1 VRVPVRVAVPP
12 LALVKKRFVV
22 EPVVVKK
29 FVVVAEVPVA
39 FVKRMFVKVALV
51 PARFVAKRFV
61 EVALVVV
68 LFAPVKFWRVVEP
81 VRRRFDADK
90 RPVSESAPPFAPVK
104 KRFVLDAVVAKRLVV
119 VAFVVVE
126 LSPVKFWRVEEPVTR
141 RFESVER
148 PPVAVR
154 VVPTLRE
161 PVRLAALEI
170 VWPLMRPEVMVP
182 EPIEKF
188 PVPEM
193 SPVKALVVPSV
204 RRVVPEASFMALPFS
219 WSLSSIVRVSLVM
232 S

>member
-81 VRRRFDADK
+81 VTRRLESTPVPNVTDPKAAFVAK
-90 RPVSESAPPFAPVK
+90 RLVEE
-104 KRFVLDAVVAKRLVV
+104 AVVAKKLVV
-119 VAFVVVE
+119 VAFVDVE
-126 LSPVKFWRVEEPVTR
+126 LSAVKF
-141 RFESVER
+141 
-148 PPVAVR
+148 
-154 VVPTLRE
+154 
-161 PVRLAALEI
+161 
-170 VWPLMRPEVMVP
+170 
-182 EPIEKF
+182 
-188 PVPEM
+188 
-193 SPVKALVVPSV
+193 
-204 RRVVPEASFMALPFS
+204 
-219 WSLSSIVRVSLVM
+219 
-232 S
+232 